1 MFLKIKYC
9 LLFLI
14 VLQGMNAQDT
24 MPKFLIGKISANAT
38 DLEGI
43 NIKNLNSNVSSTT
56 DIAGMF
62 SIVANVG
69 DTLTITSIQFKRLKI
84 ELKKEDFNNLLFII
98 KLENAT
104 FQLDEVKIVDYK
116 NINAISLGIVGN
128 NQKKY
133 TPAER
138 RLYTATGG
146 GNQFGTNNA
155 VSVDGILNAIS
166 GRTTRLKKEIK
177 VERKEITINK
187 LNNLFEES
195 YFIESLKIPKEYV
208 NGFKYYIVENNEL
221 VKSIT
226 AKNYTLTKFL
236 MNNLALE
243 YVSTMN
249 LKK

>member
-1 MFLKIKYC
+1 MTLKIKYY

-14 VLQGMNAQDT
+14 LLQGMNAQDT
-24 MPKFLIGKISANAT
+24 IPKFLIGKIIANTT
-38 DLEGI
+38 DLEAI
-43 NIKNLNSNVSSTT
+43 NIINLKSNATSKTNKV
-56 DIAGMF
+56 GMF

-69 DTLTITSIQFKRLKI
+69 DILMCSAVQFKKRKI
-84 ELKKEDFNNLLFII
+84 ILKKEDFNNLFMI

-104 FQLDEVKIVDYK
+104 FQLNEVKIFDYK
-116 NINAISLGIVGN
+116 NINAISLGIVGK

-155 VSVDGILNAIS
+155 VSVDAILNAIS
-166 GRTTRLKKEIK
+166 GRTTMLKKEIK
-177 VERKEITINK
+177 VERKEITIYK
-187 LNNLFEES
+187 LSTVFEES
-195 YFIESLKIPKEYV
+195 YFTETLKIPKEYV

-221 VKSIT
+221 VKSMT
-226 AKNYTLTKFL
+226 AKNYTLAQYL

-243 YVSTMN
+243 YLNTLN
-249 LKK
+249 LNK